1 MTMSTKIMPDL
12 RYAKSDEWVRVE
24 GDEAVIGISD
34 YAQDALS
41 DIVFVE
47 LPSVGDT
54 VKAGN
59 PFGVVESVKAASDVL
74 IPIDGEVVA
83 VNDAAVDSPESLN
96 GDPYGTWLVRLRMTN
111 PSQVDALMDAAAYEA
126 YNATREH

>member
-12 RYAKSDEWVRVE
+12 RYARSDEWVRVE

-54 VKAGN
+54 VEAGN

-74 IPIDGEVVA
+74 IPIDGEVIA

-96 GDPYGTWLVRLRMTN
+96 DDPYGTWLVRLRMTN
-111 PSQVDALMDAAAYEA
+111 ASQVDTLMDAAAYEA

>member
-1 MTMSTKIMPDL
+1 MSTKIMPDL

-54 VKAGN
+54 VEAGN

-74 IPIDGEVVA
+74 IPIDGEVIA

-96 GDPYGTWLVRLRMTN
+96 DDPYGTWLVRLRMTN
-111 PSQVDALMDAAAYEA
+111 ASQVDTLMDAAAYEA